1 MKETNK
7 STAAFEDYYA
17 LGPGRSLAILC
28 QRYRIETEHKPPTRQ
43 LSTLKKWST
52 LFSWQQRVAD
62 RDLDIAQKTKAEFE
76 ERQAKALTTGFAL
89 RFQRIEALNDLALQ
103 LQAETKETDRV
114 WLPDVKQIGQG
125 ERAERVDIVRFNAGL
140 ISQFRE
146 TLDDIAL
153 EMGERVKGIDVNV
166 DWRNAARDAGVTDPD
181 AVYEETVRKLMEHM
195 GRSDAGGCTPGSAPA
210 EDGAGTIPPGA

>member
-28 QRYRIETEHKPPTRQ
+28 QRYQIETEHKPPTRQ

-52 LFSWQQRVAD
+52 LFGWQQRVAD

-76 ERQAKALTTGFAL
+76 ERQAKALITGFAL

-103 LQAETKETDRV
+103 LQTETKEKDRV

-125 ERAERVDIVRFNAGL
+125 EHAERVDIVRFNAGL
-140 ISQFRE
+140 IAQFRE

-153 EMGERVKGIDVNV
+153 EMGERVKKIAPTDPSGTKEYESLTDIERANRLLALV
-166 DWRNAARDAGVTDPD
+166 DAGRARRD
-181 AVYEETVRKLMEHM
+181 
-195 GRSDAGGCTPGSAPA
+195 GSAA
-210 EDGAGTIPPGA
+210 DGAAAGVDPAAGAAEAGLS